1 MSEPLIQLKDISFS
15 YAGEPTLAGISLE
28 ITENEFVAIIGP
40 SGCGKS
46 TLLRLVS
53 GLLAPTSGEILV
65 SGKPVTKP
73 GLDRAMVFQDYSL
86 FPWINCVDN
95 IVLALEQTRPELEK
109 RERKRIAGEYLA
121 MVGLACSGCKL
132 PGELSGGMRQR
143 AAIARALAM
152 NSPILLMD
160 EPFSALDEFTREKL
174 NDDVLSIW
182 RKTNKTV
189 LFVTHNISES
199 VYMSDRICVL
209 SPHPGR
215 LSAIVDV
222 NLPRPRVPDMRGTPE
237 FAALVEKV
245 RNSFEGI

>member
-1 MSEPLIQLKDISFS
+1 M
-15 YAGEPTLAGISLE
+15 
-28 ITENEFVAIIGP
+28 AIIGP

-46 TLLRLVS
+46 KLLRLVS
-53 GLLAPTSGEILV
+53 GLLAPTSGKILV

-160 EPFSALDEFTREKL
+160 EPFGALDAITRARQQEMLLEIWQAGGALKRPFF
-174 NDDVLSIW
+174 LSRTMW
-182 RKTNKTV
+182 
-189 LFVTHNISES
+189 
-199 VYMSDRICVL
+199 
-209 SPHPGR
+209 
-215 LSAIVDV
+215 
-222 NLPRPRVPDMRGTPE
+222 MR
-237 FAALVEKV
+237 
-245 RNSFEGI
+245 R